1 MPADQRYTFTP
12 LFDDR
17 RETVVERGL
26 RPEAA
31 EVIADRTPSHWYV
44 FDDAIRLR
52 LNLALATGRPLLVR
66 GPSGSGKSSLA
77 RAVAARAK
85 WNYKSGLVG
94 SRTQAQDLADVVRS
108 LARCGGAT
116 DPDVVNAILDALGWP
131 TLSRARETIGTP
143 YIQARAIHPGET
155 EYKDDEAED
164 EDGGM
169 GDSSSRE
176 RGRGHAKRSAV
187 PSSLRVLVT
196 PSPPEEDRAEI
207 RRLPLPKPKE
217 HRPLYD
223 TPIEPLLE
231 PHLARAMLG
240 RLSAVRLPRGE
251 LDVAALVTAIARANP
266 PCKLPRRPL
275 STLGPGLRLLVDTS
289 PAMRPFHEDA
299 VQLFRELKRTVGAD
313 RIEVRNFEQC
323 PAYGVIEKRTRRRT
337 PYSPPRAG
345 TPVLAVTDLGVVRAE
360 TFERA
365 HRTRDWLAFRRHLMA
380 QGVPLSVLSPY
391 PGERLGDG
399 ALVRLL
405 RIVLWDRETGVRQ
418 VPPAPFVRGFDD

>member
-1 MPADQRYTFTP
+1 MTRVRAPA
-12 LFDDR
+12 
-17 RETVVERGL
+17 
-26 RPEAA
+26 
-31 EVIADRTPSHWYV
+31 S
-44 FDDAIRLR
+44 
-52 LNLALATGRPLLVR
+52 
-66 GPSGSGKSSLA
+66 
-77 RAVAARAK
+77 
-85 WNYKSGLVG
+85 
-94 SRTQAQDLADVVRS
+94 LADVVRS

-143 YIQARAIHPGET
+143 YIPARAIDPGET
-155 EYKDDEAED
+155 EYKDED
-164 EDGGM
+164 DDKDGGT
-169 GDSSSRE
+169 GDSSW
-176 RGRGHAKRSAV
+176 RGRGRGDAKRSAV
-187 PSSLRVLVT
+187 PSSVRALVA
-196 PSPPEEDRAEI
+196 PPIPQEEEGDLAEI

-231 PHLARAMLG
+231 PHLARSMLG

-275 STLGPGLRLLVDTS
+275 STLGPGLQLLVDTS
-289 PAMRPFHEDA
+289 PAMRPFHEDT
-299 VQLFRELKRTVGAD
+299 VQLFRGLKRTVGAD
-313 RIEVRNFEQC
+313 RIEVCNFEQC

-360 TFERA
+360 PFERA